1 MRRARGPSELGFT
14 SHDRRRLRRALKQC
28 PDARS
33 FRRIQA
39 TLLVADGW
47 PVREAARI
55 TASSQRAV
63 YQWVGR
69 YSRRRQAD
77 ILFDLPRSGRP
88 LVASA
93 LTAARI
99 KRELARDP
107 LRLGYSATQWTVALL
122 ASHLSQRYN
131 CSIVTHT
138 LRRRL
143 RAMGLRWKRPRHA
156 FTEKDPHRAQ
166 KKGRLSAD

>member
-39 TLLVADGW
+39 TLLVAEGW

-55 TASSQRAV
+55 TASSPRAV
-63 YQWVGR
+63 YQWV
-69 YSRRRQAD
+69 
-77 ILFDLPRSGRP
+77 
-88 LVASA
+88 
-93 LTAARI
+93 
-99 KRELARDP
+99 ARDP